1 MEGDE
6 EEDEGEEGGNDGN
19 GGSPDDGMGTPG
31 QENGGG
37 NNMDDYEE
45 IDYKIC
51 GELGTRVFTF
61 YDVYRGEK

>member
-1 MEGDE
+1 MEGEDE
-6 EEDEGEEGGNDGN
+6 EDDENGGED

-31 QENGGG
+31 QDNGGA

-51 GELGTRVFTF
+51 GELGKRS
-61 YDVYRGEK
+61 

>member
-1 MEGDE
+1 MDENQQMDE
-6 EEDEGEEGGNDGN
+6 EEENEDGEDE

-31 QENGGG
+31 QENGVGA

-51 GELGTRVFTF
+51 GELGRSF
-61 YDVYRGEK
+61 KMLLKMN